1 MSHAAQSAV
10 LTFLR
15 PAMDKLGLQAMPIAG
30 EGQCVG
36 MACMQ
41 AMPIAGEGQCV
52 GMACMVLSLV
62 R

>member
-1 MSHAAQSAV
+1 MLICRWGATGTQEGCHVSHAAQSAV

-36 MACMQ
+36 MACM
-41 AMPIAGEGQCV
+41 
-52 GMACMVLSLV
+52 VLSLV